1 MKKCGFLPCLAAV
14 LLAGAMLLGS
24 MSQVSAKAMVRTGEL
39 LDAAK
44 IMVAGAQNKAKEINV
59 PMVISVVDM
68 DGNLVLLHRMEG
80 SLLASLE
87 ISPNKA
93 YTAVALKMPSSD
105 VKKLAQE
112 GQELQGVAIQHAGR
126 LVEFGGGLPI
136 YDANGKQIGGI
147 GVSGGSVAEDTS
159 VAQAGL
165 DAYKEGQ
172 QIGAASGGILLDKAM
187 LAVVAAERKAIE
199 IHVPM
204 VISFVDMG
212 GNLVLLHRMENS
224 LLASLEIA
232 PNKAFTSVALK
243 MPSAKVKELAQ
254 QGQELQGI
262 AVQHAGRLVEFGG
275 GIPVYNK
282 HGKQIG
288 AIGVS
293 GGSVAED
300 TSVAEAAVAAMKD

>member
-14 LLAGAMLLGS
+14 LLAGMVLLGS
-24 MSQVSAKAMVRTGEL
+24 MSQVSAKAMARTGEL

-126 LVEFGGGLPI
+126 LVEFGGGLPSTTRTG
-136 YDANGKQIGGI
+136 NR
-147 GVSGGSVAEDTS
+147 S
-159 VAQAGL
+159 
-165 DAYKEGQ
+165 
-172 QIGAASGGILLDKAM
+172 AA
-187 LAVVAAERKAIE
+187 LACRAAAWLRIPPSPRQDWMPTRKA
-199 IHVPM
+199 
-204 VISFVDMG
+204 
-212 GNLVLLHRMENS
+212 
-224 LLASLEIA
+224 
-232 PNKAFTSVALK
+232 
-243 MPSAKVKELAQ
+243 
-254 QGQELQGI
+254 
-262 AVQHAGRLVEFGG
+262 GR
-275 GIPVYNK
+275 
-282 HGKQIG
+282 
-288 AIGVS
+288 
-293 GGSVAED
+293 
-300 TSVAEAAVAAMKD
+300 